1 MRNKKIIKGEVYD
14 MKRRIATYSAIWA
27 ICLAI
32 FNVITFVT
40 PNEINGV
47 SKFNAT
53 FWVGYIF
60 ITVAFVGQLV
70 CSLMALKEKRARKLF
85 YKLPMAFI
93 SYSGLIAMLVAGGI
107 VMLINA
113 IPEWIGIIACAI
125 ILAVNAIAVIKAN
138 SAANTVSD
146 IEEKIKNQTFF
157 MKNLTAEAQTL
168 MNSASSD
175 KLKAEA
181 KRVYESVRY
190 ANPNSYA
197 SLDELNLRIE
207 REFSEFSN
215 AITDG
220 DAALAKAIANT
231 LVSLIDKRNNEC
243 KLIKSRQ
250 S

>member
-1 MRNKKIIKGEVYD
+1 

-40 PNEINGV
+40 PNEIGGV

-107 VMLINA
+107 VFTIGALLYIIGKKHKYIHSIFHMFIVLGTILQF
-113 IPEWIGIIACAI
+113 IPII
-125 ILAVNAIAVIKAN
+125 
-138 SAANTVSD
+138 
-146 IEEKIKNQTFF
+146 
-157 MKNLTAEAQTL
+157 
-168 MNSASSD
+168 
-175 KLKAEA
+175 
-181 KRVYESVRY
+181 
-190 ANPNSYA
+190 
-197 SLDELNLRIE
+197 
-207 REFSEFSN
+207 
-215 AITDG
+215 
-220 DAALAKAIANT
+220 
-231 LVSLIDKRNNEC
+231 IDVM
-243 KLIKSRQ
+243 
-250 S
+250 